1 MTLKGGAKFKGK
13 LTHGLKNHKEF
24 GKFSCEKLKIC
35 ILMGY
40 FCQKY
45 VMFELKYTDELC
57 CENDLRF
64 QK

>member
-1 MTLKGGAKFKGK
+1 MTLKGDAKFKGK
-13 LTHGLKNHKEF
+13 LTHGLKNHKKKGTWLIFMRAVEN
-24 GKFSCEKLKIC
+24 LKIC

-57 CENDLRF
+57 RE
-64 QK
+64 K